1 MTEFRFTSQEL
12 DVPSLSPG
20 DVGDIT
26 MTCEVMSVDKDGVML
41 LKHGPVRV
49 TKPFKEMDL
58 QQLRD
63 KVGVVE
69 DEEMPM
75 HESEAP
81 EEDTTSKEK

>member
-1 MTEFRFTSQEL
+1 MNEFRFNSSEL
-12 DVPSLSPG
+12 DMATPTPG
-20 DVGDIT
+20 DVGEIT
-26 MTCEVMSVDKDGVML
+26 MTCEVMSVDKDGVTL

-75 HESEAP
+75 HKSL
-81 EEDTTSKEK
+81 EEKQDA